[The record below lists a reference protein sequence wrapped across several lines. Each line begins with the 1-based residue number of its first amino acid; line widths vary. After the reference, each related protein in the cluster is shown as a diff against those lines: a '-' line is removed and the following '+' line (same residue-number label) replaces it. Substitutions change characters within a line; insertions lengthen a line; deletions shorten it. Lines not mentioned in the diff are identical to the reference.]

1 MATIFRMSNMLGSR
15 VLLARRDL
23 EMNQDELAR
32 HVGVSRP
39 FISDI
44 ERGKTKNVGVET
56 VMALAA
62 ALGVRP
68 AYLLGL
74 SDVVVDEEDE
84 EELLG
89 TKEAQNSY
97 NATTTD
103 PTTREL
109 LEAIEKMTPG
119 QRQQMAGIARLLL
132 GGPTIIE

>member
-1 MATIFRMSNMLGSR
+1 MLGSR

-44 ERGKTKNVGVET
+44 ERGKTTNVGVET

-109 LEAIEKMTPG
+109 LELIEGMDTA
-119 QRQQMAGIARLLL
+119 QRRQMVDVARVLFR
-132 GGPTIIE
+132 PPRIIE